1 MIQITKITSKKPRIL
16 SKGFK
21 LGTKGE
27 LVKTP
32 GGQMIVGIAERLH
45 LHGIEELGSELQK
58 LKPANALTY
67 GLSIHERAEVVTKQA
82 LAKTQ
87 ARSNGRLPIIAR
99 TREHFSYPKGAGVL
113 MFDYDPPEG
122 QEPLSGEEFR
132 HEIYSIAPAIE
143 YAPHILTASA
153 SSHIYKDEKCL
164 RGPKGWRMLVVVEQ
178 GTDIPRAG
186 GDFVKRCWLKDQ
198 GYIGISKA
206 GTLLERAR
214 VDAAVWQPERLDFC
228 GGAWCKEPLE
238 QRRPEA
244 GIYTP
249 DAKPLETAEAIK
261 RLSLSEEE
269 EVKDLIKAAKE
280 DISSDAQK
288 VRHDWVDVQVEKRLK
303 EIPKENRKNANHQLR
318 EAYRKAV
325 ENMVLLGD
333 FIVYPETGKKIT
345 IAEML
350 DNPDR
355 WHGKRFA
362 DPLEPAYEN
371 DRRIAWANLHAAGR
385 PYLWSH
391 AHGGRRFQLHRAL
404 QTIQLNPGERVRLV
418 KASLHLMKLNGSHF
432 RRGGEV
438 VLVSARGEVLARGK
452 DGILYDLDG
461 LAHWEKYD
469 GRSESF
475 VPCDC
480 KLNIATGV
488 LAAKGYW
495 DLPDLTGVA
504 TAPVLDPKTGR
515 LIEMDGFDKKTGL
528 LLIMGDLTTWPG
540 IPGKPNADQVKIA
553 LEILWK
559 PFSEFPF
566 DNPVSRGVMLSSLL
580 TGMIRSLLPTAP
592 GHAYD
597 SPVAGSGKSLL
608 GKCLAELSG
617 ETAAMLPNV
626 KDNDE
631 MRKRLLAVLRENKRV
646 VIFDNV
652 VGQLDSPA
660 LCAALTAE
668 TYGDRVLGVS
678 ETVEVPTRMLL
689 IITGNNISL
698 RGDLCRRV
706 LMCRID
712 PGMETPW
719 KRRFDMDPAGHCRN
733 HRLEIVAAALTVLR
747 AGLRQGPSLPDR
759 TASFELWSDSVR
771 RVVVWVGKNSFME
784 VDDPVKSI
792 DASYDLDPETQK
804 LGKLLCVWW
813 EYFKD
818 ARLTVGE
825 VIRAVES
832 KKEKEAVDIYDVL
845 DEIAGEHGKIN
856 SRRLGRWIERYRGRV
871 AESRFFEQAG
881 KRKRA
886 IVWRVRQKG

>member
-1 MIQITKITSKKPRIL
+1 MIQLTKITTKKPSYL
-16 SKGFK
+16 SKSFK
-21 LGTKGE
+21 LGPKGE

-32 GGQMIVGIAERLH
+32 GGQMIVGIADRLR
-45 LHGIEELGSELQK
+45 LQGAEELALELQK

-67 GLSIHERAEVVTKQA
+67 GLSIHEQAKVVTKKA
-82 LAKTQ
+82 LAKAQ
-87 ARSNGRLPIIAR
+87 AGRKGGLHIIAR
-99 TREHFSYPKGAGVL
+99 TREYFSYPKGPGVL

-122 QEPLSGEEFR
+122 QEPLTGEEFR
-132 HEIYSIAPAIE
+132 HEIYSIAPGIE

-153 SSHIYKDEKCL
+153 SSHIYRGDKCL
-164 RGPKGWRMLVVVEQ
+164 RGPGGWRMLVVVER
-178 GTDIPRAG
+178 GTDIPRG
-186 GDFVKRCWLKDQ
+186 GADFVKRCWLKGE

-206 GTLLERAR
+206 GSYLERGL
-214 VDAAVWQPERLDFC
+214 VDGAVWQPERLDFC
-228 GGAWCKEPLE
+228 GGAFCAKTLE
-238 QRRPEA
+238 QRRPEPQA
-244 GIYTP
+244 FNSG
-249 DAKPLETAEAIK
+249 AEPLDTVDAIK
-261 RLSLSEEE
+261 TLSLQEEKQVKLIIEQAKTDVAPEALKVKGTWIADRVEEGLKKVSE
-269 EVKDLIKAAKE
+269 KDRDKKARA
-280 DISSDAQK
+280 
-288 VRHDWVDVQVEKRLK
+288 
-303 EIPKENRKNANHQLR
+303 LR
-318 EAYRKAV
+318 ETLTRAV
-325 ENMVLLGD
+325 NGMELLGD
-333 FIVYPETGKKIT
+333 FVLYPEKGGKVSVAT
-345 IAEML
+345 IL
-350 DNPDR
+350 LNPEKWD
-355 WHGKRFA
+355 GQQFA
-362 DPLEPAYEN
+362 DPLEPDYQN
-371 DRRIAWANLHAAGR
+371 DKRIAYLNLRTAGR
-385 PYLWSH
+385 PYLFSH
-391 AHGGRRFQLHRAL
+391 AHGGQRFTLHIKREKILLTA
-404 QTIQLNPGERVRLV
+404 GDRVCLV
-418 KASLHLMKLNGSHF
+418 QKSLDIMKLNSSHF
-432 RRGGEV
+432 RRGGEI
-438 VLVSARGEVLARGK
+438 VLVSARGEVLPRNK

-461 LAHWEKYD
+461 LARWEKYD
-469 GRSESF
+469 GRKGGF
-475 VPCDC
+475 VPTDC
-480 KLNIATGV
+480 KPNIATGV
-488 LAAKGYW
+488 LAAKGTW
-495 DLPDLTGVA
+495 GLPDLTGVA

-845 DEIAGEHGKIN
+845 DEIAGEHNKIN
-856 SRRLGRWIERYRGRV
+856 SRRLGRWIERYRGRI
-871 AESRFFEQAG
+871 AESRLFEQAG

-886 IVWRVRQKG
+886 IVWRVRPKG